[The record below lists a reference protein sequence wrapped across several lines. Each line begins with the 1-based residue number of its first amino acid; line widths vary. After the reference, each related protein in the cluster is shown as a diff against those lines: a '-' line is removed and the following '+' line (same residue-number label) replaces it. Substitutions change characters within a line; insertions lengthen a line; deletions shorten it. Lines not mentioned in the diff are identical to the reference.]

1 MTPKQTSFA
10 YALAK
15 IQQLQDMY
23 SKYFQVS
30 ITIYNVDNQ
39 PVTIPSNQI
48 PFCNSKLTETDS
60 VCQVFSKRLTQR
72 PPEALTVTT
81 CPYQCFYAIAP
92 LGLPLDISDTDNANF
107 YIIITQPQHQ
117 NTEALFTSF
126 HDIVSF
132 SSDPETTDFY
142 ELSNL
147 IVSGF
152 DIIFSLMSSNDL
164 ALTFH
169 KKDKIKI
176 NKEALSELTSREQEI
191 IHLVSI
197 GMSNQQIAGHLQ
209 ISEHTVKAHIS
220 NILKKLS
227 LSNRTQLA
235 VYEMLN

>member
-1 MTPKQTSFA
+1 M
-10 YALAK
+10 
-15 IQQLQDMY
+15 
-23 SKYFQVS
+23 
-30 ITIYNVDNQ
+30 
-39 PVTIPSNQI
+39 
-48 PFCNSKLTETDS
+48 
-60 VCQVFSKRLTQR
+60 
-72 PPEALTVTT
+72 
-81 CPYQCFYAIAP
+81 
-92 LGLPLDISDTDNANF
+92 GLPLDISDTDNANF

-126 HDIVSF
+126 HDIESF

-176 NKEALSELTSREQEI
+176 NKEALRELTSREQEI

>member
-30 ITIYNVDNQ
+30 ITIYNAENQ
-39 PVTIPSNQI
+39 SVTIPSNQI
-48 PFCNSKLTETDS
+48 PFCNSKLSATDT
-60 VCQVFSKRLTQR
+60 VCHIFSKRLTQR
-72 PPEALTVTT
+72 PPESLTVTT

-92 LGLPLDISDTDNANF
+92 LWLPLDIADTETVNY
-107 YIIITQPQHQ
+107 YIIITQPRHQ
-117 NTEALFTSF
+117 NTEDLFTSF
-126 HDIVSF
+126 DAIESI
-132 SSDPETTDFY
+132 SADPGTMDFH
-142 ELSNL
+142 EIANL
-147 IVSGF
+147 IVSSF
-152 DIIFSLMSSNDL
+152 DIIFSLMSTNEL
-164 ALTFH
+164 AQTLH

-176 NKEALSELTSREQEI
+176 NKDALSELTSREREI

-197 GMSNQQIAGHLQ
+197 GMSNQQIAGQLQ

-227 LSNRTQLA
+227 LNNRTQLA
-235 VYEMLN
+235 IYEMLN

>member
-1 MTPKQTSFA
+1 
-10 YALAK
+10 
-15 IQQLQDMY
+15 
-23 SKYFQVS
+23 
-30 ITIYNVDNQ
+30 
-39 PVTIPSNQI
+39 
-48 PFCNSKLTETDS
+48 
-60 VCQVFSKRLTQR
+60 
-72 PPEALTVTT
+72 
-81 CPYQCFYAIAP
+81 
-92 LGLPLDISDTDNANF
+92 
-107 YIIITQPQHQ
+107 
-117 NTEALFTSF
+117 
-126 HDIVSF
+126 
-132 SSDPETTDFY
+132 
-142 ELSNL
+142 
-147 IVSGF
+147 
-152 DIIFSLMSSNDL
+152 MSSNDL